1 MSRGT
6 GFFKSSIPG
15 ALSTVLEN
23 VRPRFSQPDWL
34 PLGLRRYHRNSQH
47 RKESGFFTV
56 GCPVTWTFH
65 PQIYSDIWAF
75 SQVFEVFLQIFDN
88 SNGIF
93 FMMQYQSK
101 SPAMRFLR
109 YSSFWKIFK
118 LPLEVVRPRLQTSWI
133 IMWNPSFL
141 EHFFRAGV
149 ENLVHPCEY

>member
-1 MSRGT
+1 MLVFDLAQKNQTESSIRMSRGT

-23 VRPRFSQPDWL
+23 VRPCFSQPDWL
-34 PLGLRRYHRNSQH
+34 PLGLRRYNRNSQH

-93 FMMQYQSK
+93 LWCSINQRVPRCDFYVTLLFE
-101 SPAMRFLR
+101 RF
-109 YSSFWKIFK
+109 SSYLLKLYDPDFK
-118 LPLEVVRPRLQTSWI
+118 HLGSL
-133 IMWNPSFL
+133 
-141 EHFFRAGV
+141 
-149 ENLVHPCEY
+149 CEIQVF

>member
-1 MSRGT
+1 MLVFDLAQKNQTESSIRMSRGT

-34 PLGLRRYHRNSQH
+34 PLGLRRYNRNSQH

-65 PQIYSDIWAF
+65 PQIYSDIWTF

-93 FMMQYQSK
+93 LWCSINQRVPRCDFYVTLLFE
-101 SPAMRFLR
+101 RF
-109 YSSFWKIFK
+109 SSYLLKLYDPDFK
-118 LPLEVVRPRLQTSWI
+118 HLGSL
-133 IMWNPSFL
+133 
-141 EHFFRAGV
+141 
-149 ENLVHPCEY
+149 CEIQVF